1 MKIISALITLL
12 LSIAV
17 TMVTTYF
24 VLNRNLYANFYPLD
38 ADSIA
43 IPIFENGIFCALIFI
58 LFTIG
63 ILLPKKHIALKTLS
77 VLMLFLA
84 SLVSLVNVL
93 MWLMPNHYLVSA
105 AFYWLFLVCGFYIYM
120 VIKYGDVT
128 SVAKVF
134 AGFSQ

>member
-1 MKIISALITLL
+1 ML
-12 LSIAV
+12 
-17 TMVTTYF
+17 TTYF
-24 VLNRNLYANFYPLD
+24 VLYENFDANLYPVQ
-38 ADSIA
+38 ADSID
-43 IPIFENGIFCALIFI
+43 IPVFESGIFCALIFI

-93 MWLMPNHYLVSA
+93 MWLMSNQYVVSA
-105 AFYWLFLVCGFYIYM
+105 AFYWLFVVCGFCIYM

-134 AGFSQ
+134 AGFSD

>member
-1 MKIISALITLL
+1 VLITLL
-12 LSIAV
+12 LNLSL
-17 TMVTTYF
+17 TMLTTYF
-24 VLNRNLYANFYPLD
+24 VLYENFDANLYPVQ
-38 ADSIA
+38 ADSID
-43 IPIFENGIFCALIFI
+43 IPVFESGIFCALIFI

-93 MWLMPNHYLVSA
+93 MWLMSNQYVVSA
-105 AFYWLFLVCGFYIYM
+105 AFYWLFVVCGFCIYM

-134 AGFSQ
+134 AGFSD